1 MHPIPGMNRI
11 NWHFYSNQSDLITAY
26 WRNPPKMP
34 IALVFHNDDP
44 FNGQLEYEIR
54 TNPSFFVTPSTSEL
68 YSSPVTCRMTEDNY
82 WSSMIPIEMGDACPV
97 NQYFY
102 SGFIALQTLLDYTK
116 ISVSFMTILKTF
128 QMFENFI

>member
-1 MHPIPGMNRI
+1 MHPVPGINRL
-11 NWHFYSNQSDLITAY
+11 NWQFYANQSDLITAY
-26 WRNPPKMP
+26 WRNPSKMP
-34 IALVFHNDDP
+34 LALEFHNDDP

-116 ISVSFMTILKTF
+116 ISVSLTF
-128 QMFENFI
+128 